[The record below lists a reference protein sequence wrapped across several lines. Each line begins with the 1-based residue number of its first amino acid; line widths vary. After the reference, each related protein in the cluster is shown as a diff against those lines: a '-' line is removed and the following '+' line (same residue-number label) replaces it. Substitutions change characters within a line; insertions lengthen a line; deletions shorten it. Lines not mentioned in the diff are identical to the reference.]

1 MECHWMQESSLD
13 WIFKGPAC
21 AVLIINLI
29 FLTSIMWVSVECVN
43 SQGISN
49 NNHTQIGADNQIAVC

>member
-1 MECHWMQESSLD
+1 MECLWMQETSLD

-29 FLTSIMWVSVECVN
+29 FLTSIMWVSFKCVLPN
-43 SQGISN
+43 K
-49 NNHTQIGADNQIAVC
+49 

>member
-1 MECHWMQESSLD
+1 MECQWMQESSLD

-43 SQGISN
+43 S
-49 NNHTQIGADNQIAVC
+49 HEPF